1 MPVYRQIPLDQ
12 LVIDEGYQRDIDQK
26 HVDRIADEWEDAQ
39 FGVLE
44 VSQRSTAHHAI
55 FDGQHR
61 YYAARKRGETHV
73 PCLVHTGLTPK
84 QEAELFTALQ
94 DRRKALT
101 PIDRFKSRLFAE
113 DPVAV
118 GMNEVTTRHNYQIG
132 TGPKS
137 IQGVV
142 FLERVYRR
150 GNLDETLAIMGIWRG
165 DAKQLEGSVID
176 GMSRFLDLFNE
187 ADRQRCRSQWAEVSP
202 TVVLRRAAE
211 FMATALSS
219 KAAGVL
225 EVLRDLY
232 TSRQWP
238 LPSVQKAVAERKAV
252 QSEGRTRY
260 RRVTG
265 EEVRDAILELSP
277 ITSEGGRARF
287 TVQQLRDKTGASRA
301 SLTKRGAIID
311 QFIDRGMLVRHRSG
325 GQGPYEYE
333 YIDPDRQKPRRR
345 RNGGDETRRNGGATP
360 VPYTGR
366 PQQRTGGQNKRQRD
380 AAARGRKIVQPK
392 K

>member
-1 MPVYRQIPLDQ
+1 MPVYRLIPLDQ

-26 HVDRIADEWEDAQ
+26 HVDRIESEWDEAQ

-44 VSQRSTAHHAI
+44 VSQRSDSEYAI

-61 YYAARKRGETHV
+61 YHAALKHGETRA
-73 PCLVHTGLTPK
+73 PSLVHTGLTPQ

-101 PIDRFKSRLFAE
+101 PIDRFKSRLFAG
-113 DPVAV
+113 DPVAE
-118 GMNEVTTRHNYQIG
+118 GMNEIATRHKYQIG

-150 GNLDETLAIMGIWRG
+150 GNLDETLAILSIWRG

-202 TVVLRRAAE
+202 TVVLRRATE
-211 FMATALSS
+211 FMATAHSS

-238 LPSVQKAVAERKAV
+238 LPTTQKAVAERKAV
-252 QSEGRTRY
+252 QSEGRVRY
-260 RRVTG
+260 RRVSG
-265 EEVRDAILELSP
+265 EEVRDAILKLSP
-277 ITSEGGRARF
+277 PLDDGSGRHKRF
-287 TVQQLRDKTGASRA
+287 TIQQLRDETGASRPT
-301 SLTKRGAIID
+301 LTRQKTGYID
-311 QFIDRGMLVRHRSG
+311 QFLDRGMLVRFRTDG
-325 GQGPYEYE
+325 GRGSWEYE
-333 YIDPDRQKPRRR
+333 YVPPDRQKPRRKSAGSSNGSSPRIGSGGVPGTGKPKR
-345 RNGGDETRRNGGATP
+345 RPGTRDVMPRA
-360 VPYTGR
+360 
-366 PQQRTGGQNKRQRD
+366 K
-380 AAARGRKIVQPK
+380 A
-392 K
+392 